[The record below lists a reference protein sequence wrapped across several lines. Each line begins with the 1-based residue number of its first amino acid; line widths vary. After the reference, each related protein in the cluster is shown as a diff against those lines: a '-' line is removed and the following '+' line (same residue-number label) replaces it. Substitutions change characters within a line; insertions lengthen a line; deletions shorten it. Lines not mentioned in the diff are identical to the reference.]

1 MIRKSIGDIKEED
14 IERIIKPFDDDY
26 NEFLENYI
34 MPEVIAYY
42 IANSFYRNAMWES
55 TFKQHYN
62 SAADII
68 NFFNEDYEKVKLQ
81 VIKLL
86 KIKYAL
92 EIINE
97 NPLELVLVSTNT
109 FFSNKK
115 DYHSYWQSLTIYYN
129 IIYSGKFYFLNVFL
143 NSEIIFSSVFSTL

>member
-1 MIRKSIGDIKEED
+1 MIRKSKEDIKEED
-14 IERIIKPFDDDY
+14 IEKIIKPFDDSY

-55 TFKQHYN
+55 SFKQHYN

-68 NFFNEDYEKVKLQ
+68 NFFDEDYNKVKLE

-86 KIKYAL
+86 RIKYAL
-92 EIINE
+92 EVTNE
-97 NPLELVLVSTNT
+97 NPLELKQIN
-109 FFSNKK
+109 
-115 DYHSYWQSLTIYYN
+115 
-129 IIYSGKFYFLNVFL
+129 
-143 NSEIIFSSVFSTL
+143 

>member
-1 MIRKSIGDIKEED
+1 
-14 IERIIKPFDDDY
+14 
-26 NEFLENYI
+26 
-34 MPEVIAYY
+34 
-42 IANSFYRNAMWES
+42 MWES